1 MSVTL
6 LKQTD
11 FFGKFSTVPTKR
23 CIPFAGRP
31 VITRCILSK
40 RLDHSTRM
48 EAETMMIKVD
58 LKGPKQGEEHPKEGP
73 PTANRPFPT
82 LSRMSEHRCW
92 GPRAWSPLHCR
103 TWSREMSA
111 RAGLAEQILFGRH
124 LMNRE
129 FCIWSRCHE
138 NIGVQIACLFF
149 RLSWHQL
156 CWTLHCKYE
165 FYL

>member
-40 RLDHSTRM
+40 GLDHLTRM
-48 EAETMMIKVD
+48 EAETMKLD

-73 PTANRPFPT
+73 PTANGASQPCQEC
-82 LSRMSEHRCW
+82 LSIDAEVCVLDFHCIVKSDHKRC
-92 GPRAWSPLHCR
+92 ALVL
-103 TWSREMSA
+103 
-111 RAGLAEQILFGRH
+111 GLL
-124 LMNRE
+124 NKY
-129 FCIWSRCHE
+129 
-138 NIGVQIACLFF
+138 CLVDI
-149 RLSWHQL
+149 
-156 CWTLHCKYE
+156 
-165 FYL
+165 